1 MVEIAV
7 VLPPTADSQCDMD
20 LTSISEVAYIEE
32 ERNPLVRTMEYS
44 LRLITEATWTLSGI
58 DSP

>member
-1 MVEIAV
+1 
-7 VLPPTADSQCDMD
+7 MD